1 VFALFFAFGHPWL
14 YLFLWL
20 LPWATMFRV
29 FNRLRALAEHGGM
42 TRSDD
47 RRLTSHNIKQGFM
60 AKHLF
65 LSQGIGYHLAHHV
78 DSGIPMAN
86 LAKLHRALEED
97 GYISESFS
105 YPGYWNFIGKLWR
118 KDG

>member
-1 VFALFFAFGHPWL
+1 
-14 YLFLWL
+14 
-20 LPWATMFRV
+20 
-29 FNRLRALAEHGGM
+29 
-42 TRSDD
+42 
-47 RRLTSHNIKQGFM
+47 M